1 MRIHGIGTDLVEV
14 ERIAASVEKLGAA
27 FLERV
32 FTATERDYC
41 LGHARPAV
49 HLAARFAAKEAVA
62 KAFGTGIGRHAGL
75 TDIEIVNGP
84 EGAPAVRLHGAAA
97 AFAAANGIDRVLV
110 SLTHTQTC
118 AAANA
123 VAVGEG

>member
-14 ERIAASVEKLGAA
+14 ARIAASVEKLGEA
-27 FLERV
+27 FLGRV
-32 FTATERDYC
+32 FTPAEREYC
-41 LGHARPAV
+41 LSHAVPEI

-62 KAFGTGIGRHAGL
+62 KAFGTGIGQHAGFCE
-75 TDIEIVNGP
+75 IEVVNGP
-84 EGAPAVRLHGAAA
+84 AGAPEVRLHGAAA
-97 AFAAANGIDRVLV
+97 AFAAANRIDRVLL

-123 VAVGEG
+123 MAVGED